1 MKLACYMYHINANPI
16 FDALH
21 TCIPVLVIHTQ
32 FLNAQNIRFL
42 TFDVLCHVK
51 FLYPAQVLTSWEKY
65 SRKVFSENL
74 DSGKPLE
81 SRFKATS

>member
-1 MKLACYMYHINANPI
+1 MLKIL
-16 FDALH
+16 D
-21 TCIPVLVIHTQ
+21 
-32 FLNAQNIRFL
+32 FL

-81 SRFKATS
+81 SRFKATSCTKSNFEKGSMIMIIVIRAKSNKI

>member
-1 MKLACYMYHINANPI
+1 MLKILD
-16 FDALH
+16 F
-21 TCIPVLVIHTQ
+21 
-32 FLNAQNIRFL
+32 F

-81 SRFKATS
+81 SRFKATSCTESNFEKGNMDRDHRHQG